1 MIPNTLSIIRI
12 ILVPFFLFF
21 FFSNENNSIFF
32 SLIIFVI
39 ASVTDFLD
47 GFIARSFNQ
56 ISNFGKFLDP
66 LADKILTL
74 SVFSS
79 FLLLDIISYWMFFLI
94 ISRDVIVTLIRVLF
108 KKYHLTFVTSN
119 VAKIKTTIQIFVIIY
134 VLSSMCQDKIEEIFL
149 INQLYV
155 FFNELCLSFLTLLN
169 IQNQISTSWTF
180 LTIASFVTFYSGL
193 HYVYLHRTGLM
204 FLINK
209 NNGNVV

>member
-94 ISRDVIVTLIRVLF
+94 TVSLVNSIKFMILSYIFKSNIDYKYLLVNNFTTFLLF
-108 KKYHLTFVTSN
+108 
-119 VAKIKTTIQIFVIIY
+119 
-134 VLSSMCQDKIEEIFL
+134 
-149 INQLYV
+149 
-155 FFNELCLSFLTLLN
+155 FFFSFLFN
-169 IQNQISTSWTF
+169 
-180 LTIASFVTFYSGL
+180 FYFEKFFGKSD
-193 HYVYLHRTGLM
+193 V
-204 FLINK
+204 
-209 NNGNVV
+209 